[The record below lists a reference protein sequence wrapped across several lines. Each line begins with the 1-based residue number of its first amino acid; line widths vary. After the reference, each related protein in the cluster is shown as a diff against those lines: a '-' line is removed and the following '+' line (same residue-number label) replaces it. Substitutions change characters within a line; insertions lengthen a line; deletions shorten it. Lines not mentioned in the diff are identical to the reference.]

1 MNLENLDNPYIQ
13 VVWEDTA
20 ENFTQEKIKSVK
32 QYFQKKYSSTNVNVI
47 TKVKTNNA
55 EYEQQT
61 IDVSFNILDKNY
73 QSELVRQFL
82 KSKGYEQY
90 QDKLNELDSKVE
102 NVIASTTEE
111 LTSFKKWYIKKIEFS
126 NFLSFGD
133 NQVLDFEKYNGIIA
147 IESSPVNFGGKTIL
161 SVDLL
166 LFLFFNSTTK
176 TTKVEDIFNKYT
188 DKDYVKVKGE
198 INIDGD
204 DYIIERL
211 LERKKSRSGDYTVKS
226 SLEFFRKLPNGEL
239 QNFTGEQRKETEKF
253 IKNSI
258 GDEQDFLTT
267 ILTTASNLEE
277 LLEAKP
283 TTRGQI
289 LSRFLG
295 LDFLK
300 KKEEVGKQIYQEF
313 SKGMLSNIYNIEK
326 LKQDNE
332 TLESDI
338 VTINDS
344 ITESNGSVV
353 QIEEKLKVG
362 KEYKDNLLSM
372 KNENIDHDLLILKP
386 DDIQTDIDSLLF
398 KIEKTKNEINSFEIH
413 EPKEFYHEDEHD
425 EIKEK
430 ISTQNKHK
438 SMVDIKIMGLEQL
451 KSKVSNNIKCEHCGI
466 ELMNAEITQ
475 SKLAELDT
483 LKAESQEHANILTT
497 LNEKEKS
504 LTNLKNMFFEYEKR
518 KLVKSKL
525 ELTLESEELKLSK
538 KTDLLARYRD
548 VKEKIEKNKQLENQ
562 IIKANLRITELESEK
577 RKLELSIAANQVQV
591 KNKTEKIANNLSTIE
606 KIRKE
611 QEEEKIYKVYSEI
624 YGKNGISKHIMK
636 TLMPIINSELQR
648 LLQDSAL
655 FKLEIRIS
663 DKNEVEFWMIDN
675 SSGIEKLMISGSG
688 YEKTV
693 ASLALRSVLSRVSS
707 LPKPNIVV
715 MDEVFGKVANEH
727 LEMVGEFFI
736 KTKEYFEKIFLI
748 THNPLVTNWADNV
761 IKVEKTENVS
771 RIIS

>member
-73 QSELVRQFL
+73 QLELVRRFL

-204 DYIIERL
+204 DYIIERQ
-211 LERKKSRSGDYTVKS
+211 LERKKNRSGDYTVKS

-258 GDEQDFLTT
+258 GDEQDFLMT

-295 LDFLK
+295 LEFLK

-313 SKGMLSNIYNIEK
+313 SKGMLSNIYNVEK

-332 TLESDI
+332 ALEIEISTITDS
-338 VTINDS
+338 INDAKV
-344 ITESNGSVV
+344 NVV
-353 QIEEKLKVG
+353 QIDEKLNVG

-372 KNENIDHDLLILKP
+372 KNENIEHDLLILKP

-398 KIEKTKNEINSFEIH
+398 KIDKTKKEIDSFEMN

-425 EIKEK
+425 DIKEK
-430 ISTQNKHK
+430 ISTQNKLK

-475 SKLAELDT
+475 SKLAELDA
-483 LKAESQEHANILTT
+483 LKAESQEHANVLKT

-504 LTNLKNMFFEYEKR
+504 LTNLKNAFFEYEKR
-518 KLVKSKL
+518 KLVKSKM

-562 IIKANLRITELESEK
+562 IIKANLRISELEIEK
-577 RKLELSIAANQVQV
+577 RKLELLITSNQVQAN
-591 KNKTEKIANNLSTIE
+591 NKSEKISNNLSTIE
-606 KIRKE
+606 KIKKE

-693 ASLALRSVLSRVSS
+693 ASLALRSVLSRVCS